1 MKKEIKDFLGKHLIA
16 VIDICGGIVFF
27 VTFIPAF
34 FVEELAQS
42 ILFSLSINI
51 LTSLLILTFV
61 DRIIDLQHK
70 KEDAQ
75 KNKENEKKKILR
87 YYKSLEYDL
96 KAYIVE
102 FNQITTPF
110 SKRENFTD
118 RLPFQTEKFN
128 ANFTV
133 QDLID
138 FDMLDMTIYGRYS
151 KKAIVTFSEFQNN
164 LYAAFDKFIKD
175 IDFEYFSQIE
185 KDISEIILSKNFP
198 NSLENLKLFVDV
210 RLENNKEF
218 KKILREQIQQY
229 KGNPLDDI
237 DNGKYSGNILI
248 NILTF
253 YVFLILISA
262 NLNKFIEDI
271 KILQE
276 DL

>member
-1 MKKEIKDFLGKHLIA
+1 M
-16 VIDICGGIVFF
+16 
-27 VTFIPAF
+27 
-34 FVEELAQS
+34 
-42 ILFSLSINI
+42 
-51 LTSLLILTFV
+51 

-110 SKRENFTD
+110 SKRENFGD
-118 RLPFQTEKFN
+118 RSPFQTEKFN

-164 LYAAFDKFIKD
+164 LYSAFDKFIRD
-175 IDFEYFSQIE
+175 IDFEYFPQTE

-198 NSLENLKLFVDV
+198 NSLENLKFFTDI
-210 RLENNKEF
+210 RLEKNKDL
-218 KKILREQIQQY
+218 KKFLREQIQQY

-237 DNGKYSGNILI
+237 NSGKYSGNILI

-262 NLNKFIEDI
+262 KLNKFIEDI